1 MKIDKT
7 ISTFTHK
14 LDPSVEREIVA
25 LFKKYNN
32 VRRYVFSRYSSIT
45 QIANVFDHKKQIRD
59 KWTADGTLDSFGI
72 PLRYARMALDDCIG
86 NIKNRWNQAIKNARK
101 KITSNESLSN
111 DERHYILYMLRSRKL
126 LIEILCGREIDIPAK
141 FIGKDLDL
149 SKLHRKICRVIRR
162 SLPKISKPWSLSSMM
177 IDQEMWSLDGDVFC
191 LAATTKYKRW
201 KLPLTS
207 PIKLNGNLRICY
219 DRHKSRLKVSN
230 CIEVS
235 VKPSKDNV
243 NVIGIDKNY
252 VNAIDSST
260 GGHYGVGFNKA
271 QDKAT
276 NVLSA
281 KDKARKQ
288 YSDKARELK
297 SQGKTNKA
305 QRIVK
310 NNLGKKKYDKKKNAL
325 NEECR
330 KITNMAIKDMI
341 ATEKPAVVGVEQLNF
356 TSRGK
361 KKYNK
366 KVKNKLNRFQKG
378 VLQDRLT
385 YHLALNGIEMKEV
398 NAAYSSQTCDQ
409 CGSSDGKRIGDMFHC
424 TSCGRG
430 EHSGQ
435 VAATI
440 IKSRIDDDEITL
452 DMSPRQVKSV
462 LIERFKNRSEC
473 QRLSESQGEFQPSEP
488 SQPRP
493 PLPASEWS
501 ELPKNPPNSTCKSR
515 KS

>member
-14 LDPSVEREIVA
+14 LDPSVEREIIS

-59 KWTADGTLDSFGI
+59 KWTSDGTLDSFGI

-86 NIKNRWNQAIKNARK
+86 NIKNRWNQAIKQARK
-101 KITSNESLSN
+101 RVIANENLSD
-111 DERHYILYMLRSRKL
+111 DERHYILYILRSRKL
-126 LIEILCGREIDIPAK
+126 LIEILCGREIGIPAK
-141 FIGKDLDL
+141 FTGKELNL
-149 SKLHRKICRVIRR
+149 SKLHRKICRIIRN
-162 SLPKISKPWSLSSMM
+162 SLPKISNPQSLSSMM

-207 PIKLNGNLRICY
+207 LIKLSGNLRICY
-219 DRHKSRLKVSN
+219 DRHKNRLKVSN
-230 CIEVS
+230 CIEVD
-235 VKPSKDNV
+235 VKPSEDNV

-252 VNAIDSST
+252 VNAIDSNT
-260 GGHYGVGFNKA
+260 GGHYGIGFNKA
-271 QDKAT
+271 QDEVT

-281 KDKARKQ
+281 KDKVRKQ
-288 YSDKARELK
+288 YSDKVRELK
-297 SQGKTNKA
+297 EKGHTNKA
-305 QRIVK
+305 QKIIK

-330 KITNMAIKDMI
+330 KIINRAIKDMI
-341 ATEKPAVVGVEQLNF
+341 KSEKPAIVGVEQLNF
-356 TSRGK
+356 TSNKK

-409 CGSSDGKRIGDMFHC
+409 CGSPDGKRIGDMFHC

-462 LIERFKNRSEC
+462 LIERFKSRHEC
-473 QRLSESQGEFQPSEP
+473 QRLSESQDEFQSCEP

-501 ELPKNPPNSTCKSR
+501 ELPKKISNSTRKSR